1 MPSSGLISASTSKSD
16 VNAAAA
22 AAAGVA
28 LHIYIHINID
38 AVDSSTLIADT
49 IVIYSR
55 FIIYRYRHGGGC
67 FIAHDYYN
75 IYSLSKQ

>member
-16 VNAAAA
+16 VTA

-38 AVDSSTLIADT
+38 AVDSSALIADT

-75 IYSLSKQ
+75 IYSLSKK